1 MHIEFLVEEPSM
13 EIALKILVPKIVGS
27 QHTFCIPE
35 TLDKLLKDHGYQ
47 GLFKTQFAQQVA
59 PHVDIDNNRSTSF
72 QHFRDGLRMLINHNQ
87 KFKS

>member
-1 MHIEFLVEEPSM
+1 LSFQP
-13 EIALKILVPKIVGS
+13 
-27 QHTFCIPE
+27 IPAKLDKRQKFRDPDAIKGGTWE

-47 GLFKTQFAQQVA
+47 GLFKTKFAQQVA

-72 QHFRDGLRMLINHNQ
+72 QHFLDGLRMLINHNQ